1 MDRRLAAILAA
12 DMVGYSRQLS
22 ADEAGTL
29 ARLQSIRTMVI
40 EPELRAHGGRLFKV
54 MGDGLLVEFAS
65 AVRALECAQAIQFQL
80 AARNDGLPAD
90 EHVALRIGLHTGDVR
105 VESDDLFGDGVNIA
119 ARLQNLAG
127 PGGICFSGRVRD
139 DIAGKIS
146 LEYEDLGAPALKNI
160 AQQVRVFRIGPP
172 GAAAPVL
179 PLPDKPSLVVLPF
192 QNMSGDAEQEY
203 FADGVVEDITT
214 ALARSSA
221 LFVIARN
228 SAFAYKG
235 RRVDVRQVGREL
247 GVRYVVEG
255 SVRRAGGR
263 VRITGQ
269 LVVAD
274 TGHHVWADRFDGD
287 TGDIFALQDRV
298 TESVVGALEPSLE
311 RAEIARAAVKPTDS
325 TDAYDLYLKALP
337 HFHAVTPHHLEQAVA
352 LLQRAVTIDGN
363 YALPKALLG
372 YIYGTRRSLGVIDAA
387 DIRRATALAEEAMI
401 LGRDDPNALRLAGH
415 TLGYIGTEIAP
426 ALAAVDRAMAM
437 NPASAQVLQSAG
449 WVHNWAG
456 DGEIAI
462 GCFERALRLSPLDP
476 FLVVILDGL
485 GWGYLQLG
493 RNREAEAA
501 LRRAVAEKAFPSSL
515 RGLITLFV
523 RENRLAEARDAAERL
538 LALVPNF
545 RIGSWNFHWRNSGF
559 VAEQR
564 TAFRSAGVPE

>member
-1 MDRRLAAILAA
+1 
-12 DMVGYSRQLS
+12 
-22 ADEAGTL
+22 
-29 ARLQSIRTMVI
+29 
-40 EPELRAHGGRLFKV
+40 
-54 MGDGLLVEFAS
+54 
-65 AVRALECAQAIQFQL
+65 L

-139 DIAGKIS
+139 DIAGKIY

-274 TGHHVWADRFDGD
+274 TGRHVWADRFDGD

-337 HFHAVTPHHLEQAVA
+337 HFHAVTAHHLEQAVA

-387 DIRRATALAEEAMI
+387 DICRATALAEEVMI

-515 RGLITLFV
+515 RGLITLFI

-545 RIGSWNFHWRNSGF
+545 RIGSWHFHWRNSGF